1 MKEERLRDTC
11 FIPSHLQ
18 GVMKS
23 DPIVKTGAQSRK
35 DYGEKGQNYKN
46 QQDNFLFS
54 KDELNFSLH

>member
-1 MKEERLRDTC
+1 
-11 FIPSHLQ
+11 
-18 GVMKS
+18 MKS